1 MTVQPVEEMVLRL
14 EELLFPSIANVA
26 VLSADVD
33 DETVRIE
40 AQSAVAGDPSV
51 RTADRAP
58 AVDAS
63 RGRPRARRPGRAGP
77 GPEWCASSVCPSA
90 AAPCCGWS
98 KRCPTQKAR
107 RADLAIHELG
117 NRGQPAMRPP
127 STGRMCPVT

>member
-40 AQSAVAGDPSV
+40 ARSAVAGAPSV

-58 AVDAS
+58 AVDAG
-63 RGRPRARRPGRAGP
+63 RGRPRARRSGRGP
-77 GPEWCASSVCPSA
+77 NGARLRCVRQPQHRA
-90 AAPCCGWS
+90 AAGRSVARP
-98 KRCPTQKAR
+98 RRQDAPTSRFTSSGTGAS
-107 RADLAIHELG
+107 
-117 NRGQPAMRPP
+117 PP
-127 STGRMCPVT
+127 